1 MYYSDIH
8 YPGSGKAALDETT
21 GQPLHEGTL
30 SSGRLAFAVIA
41 RVIVEHSW
49 ALDRQHVDEL
59 TRLLRL

>member
-8 YPGSGKAALDETT
+8 YPGTGKTALNETT

-41 RVIVEHSW
+41 KSIVEHGW
-49 ALDRQHVDEL
+49 ALDWQHVDEL
-59 TRLLRL
+59 SRLLRL